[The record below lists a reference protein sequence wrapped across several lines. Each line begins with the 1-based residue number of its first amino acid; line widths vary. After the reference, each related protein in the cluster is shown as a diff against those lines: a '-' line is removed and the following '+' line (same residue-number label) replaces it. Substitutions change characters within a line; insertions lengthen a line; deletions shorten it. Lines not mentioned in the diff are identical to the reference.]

1 MSTFPD
7 KDNPNSDLAQLVTI
21 PVSQILRTKESQ
33 TDAPNLSR
41 TNILFFK
48 VRQYLAPLSNHYN
61 LCGAL
66 SSYMEWQ
73 ALRSKNLHLRSAL
86 NQLHRQLRK
95 LIMREN

>member
-66 SSYMEWQ
+66 SLIHGVAGFEVQ
-73 ALRSKNLHLRSAL
+73 KSAF
-86 NQLHRQLRK
+86 K
-95 LIMREN
+95 VST